1 MSETPGITL
10 TEKAKNLIVNLVKL
24 DTKSKAQKYEL
35 FNQLWELWKEDL
47 AAGSNPRNAFTMS
60 KIFIKNTI
68 LDSYDELERDAEKLF
83 LTLYRGTSYTTSYGV
98 TFDSN
103 VVEIDRAAKIKAKV
117 TKRVNYQY
125 GRLAEEFDDFVK
137 NRNLCMYKAR
147 ELVPLNLPAP
157 RESLNRDAKDSITY
171 VGLAATEPDPKKKK
185 KGKMLLVKS
194 DEVESEVEWGDD
206 EWKDDEWEENPDNTQ
221 DMVILAIFF

>member
-1 MSETPGITL
+1 M
-10 TEKAKNLIVNLVKL
+10 
-24 DTKSKAQKYEL
+24 
-35 FNQLWELWKEDL
+35 
-47 AAGSNPRNAFTMS
+47 
-60 KIFIKNTI
+60 
-68 LDSYDELERDAEKLF
+68 ERDAEKIFVTLF
-83 LTLYRGTSYTTSYGV
+83 RGGSYTTSYGV

-103 VVEIDRAAKIKAKV
+103 VVEIDRAAKTKAKV

-147 ELVPLNLPAP
+147 ELVPLILPAP

-221 DMVILAIFF
+221 DMVIL

>member
-10 TEKAKNLIVNLVKL
+10 TEEAQDLIVNLVKL
-24 DTKSKAQKYEL
+24 DTKSKSQKYHL
-35 FNQLWELWKEDL
+35 FSQLLELWKQNL
-47 AAGSNPRNAFTMS
+47 ATGSNPKNKFKDIML
-60 KIFIKNTI
+60 FIKKSI
-68 LDSYDELERDAEKLF
+68 LDSYDELERDAEKLY
-83 LTLYRGTSYTTSYGV
+83 LTLYRGTSYTTTYGV
-98 TFDSN
+98 TFDST
-103 VVEIDRAAKIKAKV
+103 VAEIDRASKTKEKV
-117 TKRVNYQY
+117 RRKVNHQY

-147 ELVPLNLPAP
+147 ELVPLILPAP